1 MREGRRDETKT
12 ESEKGVEGKRTK
24 GRMEERGRDDRSRPV
39 EKGYSRRETTIGRTL
54 GRGWEEER
62 RGETGGADRGVGGE
76 YGRIHREL
84 KDESINPSNTQWLPS
99 QIEHYVTYK

>member
-39 EKGYSRRETTIGRTL
+39 EKGYRRETTIGRTL

-62 RGETGGADRGVGGE
+62 GGE
-76 YGRIHREL
+76 PGERTVGL
-84 KDESINPSNTQWLPS
+84 GGNMDEYTES
-99 QIEHYVTYK
+99 

>member
-12 ESEKGVEGKRTK
+12 ESEKGVEGKRMK
-24 GRMEERGRDDRSRPV
+24 GRMEEKERGRDDRSRPV

-62 RGETGGADRGVGGE
+62 RGETGERTVGLGGNMDE
-76 YGRIHREL
+76 YT
-84 KDESINPSNTQWLPS
+84 ES
-99 QIEHYVTYK
+99 

>member
-1 MREGRRDETKT
+1 MRQRRRARKGLRG
-12 ESEKGVEGKRTK
+12 SERKGGWK
-24 GRMEERGRDDRSRPV
+24 RGRDDRSRPV